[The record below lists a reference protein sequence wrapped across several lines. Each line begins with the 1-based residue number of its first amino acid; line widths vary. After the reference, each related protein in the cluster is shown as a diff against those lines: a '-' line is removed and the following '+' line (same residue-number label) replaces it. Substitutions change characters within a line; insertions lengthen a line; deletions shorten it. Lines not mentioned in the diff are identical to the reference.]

1 LFLFFFVL
9 LRTRAYFNLINI
21 YIYVYTRF
29 FIIPFLS
36 VLRRV
41 YLSSK
46 RTVYEYAE
54 IALVEPYSI
63 LNMLGIFPH
72 SRRRRR
78 RRRSWISSRAAFR
91 FSPDG
96 LGRRR
101 RLRRRRM
108 GRRSRLGF
116 LSPFLSLSLSL
127 AFSL

>member
-78 RRRSWISSRAAFR
+78 RRRRRSWISSRAAFR

-101 RLRRRRM
+101 RLRRR
-108 GRRSRLGF
+108 SRLGF

>member
-101 RLRRRRM
+101 RLRRR
-108 GRRSRLGF
+108 SRLGF